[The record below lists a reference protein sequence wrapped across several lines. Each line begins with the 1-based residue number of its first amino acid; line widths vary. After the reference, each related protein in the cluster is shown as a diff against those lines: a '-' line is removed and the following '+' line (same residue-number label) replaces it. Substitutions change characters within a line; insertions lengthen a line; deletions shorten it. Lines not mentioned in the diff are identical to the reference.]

1 MKLCMNLSTL
11 AHVDLET
18 QLRICADVGF
28 GAVGLRVNKLE
39 EYFALGKS
47 AEDVKRRCESLDLLP
62 LELNYFPNW
71 IYVRGAEQQATM
83 DRFVQFSHLAS
94 VLGCPI
100 LILPTQCDGQHD
112 EALARE
118 NFAEL
123 CRLASRVDVRVAL
136 EFVPW
141 SPIDTAKKA
150 WGVVRS
156 VNHPCGGLVLDSFH
170 YVKGGSRPAD
180 LQEIPIE
187 KVFLVHLAD
196 ALDVDTD
203 VATLCRN
210 YRVPPGDGV
219 LVLDDFLEYLR
230 AAKYDGYYSLEVLN
244 KDYFQMNALQIARH
258 GKESVERILTSARDR
273 GSDERSAS
281 VDEAV
286 RTRMV

>member
-18 QLRICADVGF
+18 QLLICAQGGF
-28 GAVGLRVNKLE
+28 GAVGLRLNKLE
-39 EYFALGKS
+39 EYFSHGKTAQDVRQLCEAL
-47 AEDVKRRCESLDLLP
+47 ALLP
-62 LELNYFPNW
+62 LELNAFPDW
-71 IYVRGAEQQATM
+71 IYRQGEAQKAAM
-83 DRFVQFSHLAS
+83 DRLGRFSRLAAA
-94 VLGCPI
+94 LGCPL
-100 LILPTQCDGQHD
+100 LILPTQCDGAHD

-118 NFAEL
+118 NFAEA
-123 CRLASRVDVRVAL
+123 CRVASQVNTRVAL

-150 WGVVRS
+150 WDVVRY
-156 VNHPCGGLVLDSFH
+156 VNHPYGGLVLDSFH
-170 YVKGGSRPAD
+170 YVKGGSRLAD

-219 LVLDDFLEYLR
+219 LVFDDLLDYLK

-244 KDYFQMNALQIARH
+244 RDYHALDAVEIVRH
-258 GKESVERILTSARDR
+258 GKESMERALSGRAARE
-273 GSDERSAS
+273 ERR
-281 VDEAV
+281 EAGEY
-286 RTRMV
+286 R

>member
-18 QLRICADVGF
+18 QLQVCADVGF
-28 GAVGLRVNKLE
+28 DAIGLRVKKLE
-39 EYFALGKS
+39 EYFAFGKT
-47 AEDVKRRCESLDLLP
+47 AEDVRRRCESLGLLP
-62 LELNYFPNW
+62 LELNFFANW
-71 IYVRGAEQQATM
+71 IYAQGAAQQAAM
-83 DRFVQFSHLAS
+83 DRFVPFSHLAS
-94 VLGCPI
+94 ALGCPL

-112 EALARE
+112 DGLARE
-118 NFAEL
+118 NFAEI
-123 CRLASRVDVRVAL
+123 CRLASRVDVRVVL

-141 SPIDTAKKA
+141 SPVDTAKKA
-150 WGVVRS
+150 WDLVRY
-156 VNHPCGGLVLDSFH
+156 VNHPRGGLVLDSFH
-170 YVKGGSRPAD
+170 YVKGGSRLAD

-219 LVLDDFLEYLR
+219 LVFDELLEYLR

-244 KDYFQMNALQIARH
+244 RDYHALDPVEIAKH
-258 GKESVERILTSARDR
+258 GKKSMERAL
-273 GSDERSAS
+273 GQ
-281 VDEAV
+281 
-286 RTRMV
+286 RTTPGRAA